1 MSSMGSFDFEDWKKL
16 QKDLQRLQGKLPQFY
31 EECIKELVGRLLAKT
46 KARTPVGVY
55 EDKWV
60 EFTTKTGKEVRFFAR
75 AHGKQGG
82 TLRRGWTVG
91 QVERTAGGYQVE
103 IINPV
108 PYAMY
113 VEYGHRARNAKNGM
127 GWVEGRFM
135 LTKSIE
141 ELERE
146 MPAFLDRKM
155 KQFLE
160 QNLGW

>member
-1 MSSMGSFDFEDWKKL
+1 MSGMGSFDFEGWKKL
-16 QKDLQRLQGKLPQFY
+16 HKNLQQMQAKLPQFY
-31 EECIKELVGRLLAKT
+31 EECVKELAGRLLAKT
-46 KARTPVGVY
+46 VARTPVGEY
-55 EDKWV
+55 GDKWV
-60 EFTTKTGKEVRFFAR
+60 EFTTKTGKDVRFFAKNKR
-75 AHGKQGG
+75 IGG

-108 PYAMY
+108 FYAIY
-113 VEYGHRARNAKNGM
+113 VEYGHRTRNGT

-146 MPAFLDRKM
+146 IPAFVESKM
-155 KQFLE
+155 ERFLK